1 MTHRRILIDSGPLVA
16 LLSERDQHHHI
27 CLAAA
32 GGLYGT
38 FHTSWAVVTEVAHL
52 LKRDAGSVQ
61 KLLAWIRTTELLIQ
75 PLAVD
80 DADGIA
86 RILDK
91 YRDQRFDFADATLM
105 YLAERDQMQTVFTI
119 DQRHFALFRT
129 KSHAQLELV
138 PSAS

>member
-1 MTHRRILIDSGPLVA
+1 MSPRRILIDSGPLVA

-32 GGLYGT
+32 GELYGT
-38 FHTSWAVVTEVAHL
+38 FHTSWAVVTEAAHL

-61 KLLAWIRTTELLIQ
+61 KLLAWIRTAEVLIQ

-119 DQRHFALFRT
+119 DRRHFTLFRT
-129 KSHAQLELV
+129 KSRAQLEIV
-138 PSAS
+138 PAAS